1 MKTPPGASSRTKC
14 SRELRSFCAFSCPRA
29 KQPTCTAWFPQ
40 QEHPSENGPQMPG
53 RDSPAASTMQVLLLT
68 SAEDLDCTPGFQ
80 QKVFH
85 INQPAEFIE
94 DQSILNL
101 TFSDCKGNDKLRY
114 EVSSPY
120 FKVNSDGGLVAL
132 RNITAVGKT
141 LFVHARTP
149 HAEDMAELV
158 IVGGK
163 DIQGSLQDIFKFAR
177 TSPVPR
183 QKRSIVVSPILIPE
197 NQRQPFPRDVG
208 KRTHNPINSEL
219 LLNEGI
225 TADLNPC
232 ITILAI

>member
-1 MKTPPGASSRTKC
+1 MQPRTPIVLCLLLS
-14 SRELRSFCAFSCPRA
+14 
-29 KQPTCTAWFPQ
+29 
-40 QEHPSENGPQMPG
+40 
-53 RDSPAASTMQVLLLT
+53 QVLLLT

-85 INQPAEFIE
+85 IDQPVEFIE
-94 DQSILNL
+94 DQAILNL
-101 TFSDCKGNDKLRY
+101 NFSDCKGNDKLHY

-120 FKVNSDGGLVAL
+120 FKVNNEGGLVAL
-132 RNITAVGKT
+132 KNVTAVGKT

-208 KRTHNPINSEL
+208 KPGVHQNHLVQLKYRCQSPPSEIDFI
-219 LLNEGI
+219 G
-225 TADLNPC
+225 
-232 ITILAI
+232 

>member
-1 MKTPPGASSRTKC
+1 MQPRTPLLCVLLS
-14 SRELRSFCAFSCPRA
+14 
-29 KQPTCTAWFPQ
+29 
-40 QEHPSENGPQMPG
+40 
-53 RDSPAASTMQVLLLT
+53 QVLMLT
-68 SAEDLDCTPGFQ
+68 SAEGLDCTPGFQ

-85 INQPAEFIE
+85 IDQPAEFIK
-94 DQSILNL
+94 DQAILNL

-120 FKVNSDGGLVAL
+120 FKVNNDGSLVAL

-208 KRTHNPINSEL
+208 KYLCATQDLSISSRRNFGQLSRKAF
-219 LLNEGI
+219 EGGAFEGSGARSQVFSKFVPLHLVSI
-225 TADLNPC
+225 VK
-232 ITILAI
+232 

>member
-1 MKTPPGASSRTKC
+1 MQPATPLVLCVLLS
-14 SRELRSFCAFSCPRA
+14 
-29 KQPTCTAWFPQ
+29 
-40 QEHPSENGPQMPG
+40 
-53 RDSPAASTMQVLLLT
+53 QVLLLT

-85 INQPAEFIE
+85 IDQPAEFIE
-94 DQSILNL
+94 DQAILNL
-101 TFSDCKGNDKLRY
+101 TFSDCKGNDKLHY

-120 FKVNSDGGLVAL
+120 FRVNTDGSLVAL

-208 KRTHNPINSEL
+208 KVSQPKTNAKACFYYEMSIHEAN
-219 LLNEGI
+219 
-225 TADLNPC
+225 
-232 ITILAI
+232 